1 MKMPIYE
8 YKCEKCG
15 NQFVLRKEL
24 NEAEKG
30 VKCPLCGAED
40 SRRVFSTFGT
50 CQGCGPV
57 EPRFA
62 RGGG

>member
-1 MKMPIYE
+1 MPIYE
-8 YKCEKCG
+8 YQCGKCG
-15 NQFVLRKEL
+15 NQFVLPKEL
-24 NEAEKG
+24 NEAEKT

-40 SRRVFSTFGT
+40 ARRVFSTFGT

-57 EPRFA
+57 EPRFV